1 MRRQSKPQQISWR
14 RMRRQPTSWRSG
26 LSVRQTPL
34 VSANELPSSAAKNH
48 ESIGSLDMLAAR
60 TKVVAIVACSSVVI
74 IIVLAY
80 IIVRNRFGSCYDSA
94 TGKVYNVDQKY
105 LYLAHGDGVYEIGR
119 AHV

>member
-1 MRRQSKPQQISWR
+1 
-14 RMRRQPTSWRSG
+14 
-26 LSVRQTPL
+26 
-34 VSANELPSSAAKNH
+34 
-48 ESIGSLDMLAAR
+48 MLAAR

-105 LYLAHGDGVYEIGR
+105 LYLAHGDGVYAYPNHGDPIKVPPC
-119 AHV
+119 ASPH